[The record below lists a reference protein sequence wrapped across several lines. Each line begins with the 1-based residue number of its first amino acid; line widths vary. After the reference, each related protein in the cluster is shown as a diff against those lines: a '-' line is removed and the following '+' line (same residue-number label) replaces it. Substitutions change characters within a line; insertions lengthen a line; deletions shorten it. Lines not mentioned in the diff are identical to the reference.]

1 MANRLDNIL
10 TALTQKP
17 RAERVTLIAALLVGA
32 MLMADIVFSD
42 GLINWQG
49 LWIGGDFLAF
59 YTAGTMAWAGEGLA
73 AYDVASFEAAL
84 QSQQSFEPYGL
95 TWQYPPTAYFLV
107 LPFALLPYKI
117 GFVLWIASGLG
128 ALGLALRTLGLK
140 PSFLL
145 LALASPLVLV
155 SLIQGQNS
163 LFFGALLMLALGL
176 PDKRPIMAGLA
187 AGLLTLKPHLG
198 ILVPLAFIA
207 GGYWRSFGAAAI
219 TTLALAA
226 LASLFFGFEN
236 WGAFL
241 ESLQRVGENVAAQGG
256 LYPFARMISL
266 YSALGHA
273 GVPANIAMIAH
284 LIFVALLVLL
294 TLFLWRQKELPL
306 AIKAAITIPAS
317 LLVPPYGYYYE
328 MVALLL
334 PVMVLMQYRFD
345 SKARGFLI
353 LAWPLVLYLPA
364 IQPMVPLQIGFA
376 LTLGLLW
383 LTVNIARQYFKS
395 ASAKSLLQSGSQR
408 ADPARGPDG
417 KPA

>member
-10 TALTQKP
+10 TALTQKT
-17 RAERVTLIAALLVGA
+17 RAERVTFIAAFLVGA
-32 MLMADIVFSD
+32 MLMADIIFSN

-49 LWIGGDFLAF
+49 LWVGGDFLAF
-59 YTAGTMAWAGEGLA
+59 YTAGKMALAGHGVG
-73 AYDVASFEAAL
+73 AYDVPSFEAAL
-84 QSQQSFEPYGL
+84 QNQQAFEVYGL

-107 LPFALLPYKI
+107 MPFALLPYKL
-117 GFVLWIASGLG
+117 GFVLWVASGIC
-128 ALGLALRTLGLK
+128 ALGLALRALGLK

-176 PDKRPIMAGLA
+176 PDKRPLLAGLA

-198 ILVPLAFIA
+198 LLIPLAFLA
-207 GGYWRSFGAAAI
+207 GGYWRSFGVAAL
-219 TTLALAA
+219 TTLVLAA
-226 LASLFFGFEN
+226 LASLFFGVES
-236 WGAFL
+236 WGAFAD
-241 ESLQRVGENVAAQGG
+241 SLQRVGENVAAQGG

-273 GVPANIAMIAH
+273 GVPANIAFVAH

-294 TLFLWRQKELPL
+294 TLYIWRHKDLPL
-306 AIKAAITIPAS
+306 AVKAAITIPAT
-317 LLVPPYGYYYE
+317 LLIPPYGYYYE
-328 MVALLL
+328 MVALLY
-334 PVMVLMQYRFD
+334 PVMVLVQYRFD
-345 SKARGFLI
+345 AKAKGFLI

-364 IQPMVPLQIGFA
+364 IQPIVPLQIGFA
-376 LTLGLLW
+376 LTLGLLV
-383 LTVNIARQYFKS
+383 LALNIARQKLKS
-395 ASAKSLLQSGSQR
+395 ASAMSPLQSGSQR
-408 ADPARGPDG
+408 ADPVHAPDG